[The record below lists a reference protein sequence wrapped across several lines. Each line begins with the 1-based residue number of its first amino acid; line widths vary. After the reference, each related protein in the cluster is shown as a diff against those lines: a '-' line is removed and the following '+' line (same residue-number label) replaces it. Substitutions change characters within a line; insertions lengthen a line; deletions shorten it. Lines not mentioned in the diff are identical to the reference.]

1 MTTSL
6 KALTMRPG
14 TVCPAYLFGAE
25 VKAADGRVLASF
37 DTHGQAFRALA
48 VADGRGMFSDWLA
61 SMSTED
67 IRKVKALNAYLA
79 ACDEYEV

>member
-1 MTTSL
+1 MTTTL
-6 KALTMRPG
+6 KPLTMRPG

-37 DTHGQAFRALA
+37 GTHGQAFRALA
-48 VADGRGMFSDWLA
+48 VAEQRGMFSDWMA

-67 IRKVKALNAYLA
+67 MQKVKAVNAYLA
-79 ACDEYEV
+79 GCTEYEA